1 MFCQHLNICHPATNI
16 NKRLYFVLSVATV
29 QQFGEEKKTPV
40 ILVVTSA
47 LTRSLVSRM
56 TPRRFSKTA
65 LGLGGIFGFSFNV
78 VNATTVGIG
87 LEQASSVDTD
97 PWLDPVEFKVFGT
110 VYVGRTVELSSVLP
124 GNG

>member
-1 MFCQHLNICHPATNI
+1 M
-16 NKRLYFVLSVATV
+16 LSHIKSVFTSFSAKSPVSTRIQRPFEV
-29 QQFGEEKKTPV
+29 TP
-40 ILVVTSA
+40 
-47 LTRSLVSRM
+47 
-56 TPRRFSKTA
+56 F
-65 LGLGGIFGFSFNV
+65 GLGGTFGFCFNV
-78 VNATTVGIG
+78 DNATALGIG